1 MHEDTRIILVW
12 VVRIRNTLRTIR
24 RSLCIMHQ
32 FCSKGLQMS
41 ERGIDVP
48 SLYCE
53 RVFAN
58 VASDWDGR
66 GALVG
71 QRPAASR
78 PEDCVG
84 VCGCEKSPSPPPPSG
99 SVSSFLYVKGGP
111 DAHERERERERER
124 GVNSPW
130 VRLAVLL
137 PHGRAHLVSRFA
149 GLSLPYSGTP
159 YPAPT
164 RCRIRQGCLL
174 R

>member
-12 VVRIRNTLRTIR
+12 VVRIRNTLRTVR

-124 GVNSPW
+124 SQLSVGSPC
-130 VRLAVLL
+130 RPPPPRAGTPCLAVCGVVLAIQRHAL
-137 PHGRAHLVSRFA
+137 PCS
-149 GLSLPYSGTP
+149 
-159 YPAPT
+159 YP
-164 RCRIRQGCLL
+164 L
-174 R
+174 